1 MHKLKA
7 LSARIWE
14 ERVLFLF
21 CFIIAFFAWQSIHR
35 NIGHETTVSDIY
47 IETIDPAEWAVLNQ
61 SLQRVNITFQGSQ
74 EEIRFL
80 DQEDLRVIV
89 PLPDPGGEKELTIRF
104 EESHVLNPAGTRV
117 VRFNP
122 PEMRVKF
129 EPRMR
134 RTVPIKAAFSGSLRE
149 GLEIER
155 ARCNPAGI
163 EISGAKSRVEKITTL
178 STDMIT
184 LDQQPASFMEQVAV
198 AAPLHM
204 HLDLEPTW
212 VEVSVDLAE
221 RVSERRF
228 INVPLNV
235 LNTPR
240 EERFFNIAPERI
252 HLIVS
257 GAQKRIER
265 LQMDAITAYVR
276 CNELETTTSYDLPVQ
291 VDLPEGIK
299 LIKTE
304 PSVVRVD
311 ITP

>member
-1 MHKLKA
+1 MPKLNA
-7 LSARIWE
+7 LFGRIWE
-14 ERVLFLF
+14 ERILFFF

-89 PLPDPGGEKELTIRF
+89 PLPEPDGDKEITIRF

-129 EPRMR
+129 EPRVR
-134 RTVPIKAAFSGSLRE
+134 RTIPIKAAFSGSLRE

-163 EISGAKSRVEKITTL
+163 EISGAQSHVEKITTL
-178 STDMIT
+178 STDLIT

-204 HLDLEPTW
+204 HLELEPAW

-228 INVPLNV
+228 MNVPVHV
-235 LNTPR
+235 LGAPR
-240 EERFFNIAPERI
+240 EERFFTVAPERI
-252 HLIVS
+252 HLVVS

-265 LQMDAITAYVR
+265 LQTDAITAYVR
-276 CNELETTTSYDLPVQ
+276 CDELDATTSYDLPVQ

-304 PSVVRVD
+304 PSVVKVD